1 MLGEQGDFLLM
12 IIQMVKQPG
21 GSFVPA
27 DDMEQE
33 KTVKFKT
40 FEHYEIDIKLSRNP
54 AFLRKVMVFFKFC
67 YSHWNGD
74 AVHEFCT
81 ESEQFD
87 RFRKDLT
94 ILAGFWV
101 RTTRMNGETRYEAQS
116 LSFASMT
123 EEKFQECY
131 LALIQAALK
140 HTFRNAD
147 VNTENQ
153 LLGFF

>member
-1 MLGEQGDFLLM
+1 M
-12 IIQMVKQPG
+12 IIRMLKQPG

-40 FEHYEIDIKLSRNP
+40 FEHYEVDIKLNRNP
-54 AFLRKVMVFFKFC
+54 AFLRKVMLFFKFC
-67 YSHWNGD
+67 FNHHNGD
-74 AVHEFCT
+74 LVHKYCS

-94 ILAGFWV
+94 ILAGFYVQSV
-101 RTTRMNGETRYEAQS
+101 RLDGSIRVEAES
-116 LSFASMT
+116 LSFANMK
-123 EEKFQECY
+123 EERFQECY
-131 LALIQAALK
+131 LALIRAALK
-140 HTFRNAD
+140 YIFANAD

-153 LLGFF
+153 LMAFF